1 MLSSS
6 GSVANMS
13 IRSEGLLALDV
24 QDKQNRDRTSITRTS
39 AGSLSRTARVAKQD
53 EFSQVGGT

>member
-6 GSVANMS
+6 GSAANMS
-13 IRSEGLLALDV
+13 IRSEGLLALIV
-24 QDKQNRDRTSITRTS
+24 QDKQNCGRTSITRTS
-39 AGSLSRTARVAKQD
+39 AGSLSRTVRVAKQD